1 MALTTLMP
9 LEQRL
14 ANPENLYWAW
24 LKYRRHLQ
32 YVDFW
37 FDEAEVSRFEAN
49 LRM

>member
-14 ANPENLYWAW
+14 AIPENFYWAW

-32 YVDFW
+32 YGDFW